1 MISQYLGRLAHE
13 LDFDP
18 SLSCQVVQEV
28 EDHLRET
35 VERDPA
41 ADRLEAERRAVAKFG
56 DPRVIAAQFA
66 VVSLAAL
73 ARRVAFVAVLLIG
86 AVFIAMKA
94 RVAWY
99 GVMQWPLAEETR
111 VLGEIVLTID
121 RWAFWLALLTGAL
134 GWIYIGIRRAPTAL
148 TREYRAKLRRFSL
161 LCSAAAAALIVCVA
175 ADGLLTLLRLIG
187 AQWSVALV
195 VPLFSVAIEIVC
207 AGVLVSY
214 LRAMAGRTTRTACL
228 APAAS

>member
-18 SLSCQVVQEV
+18 SLSRQVTREV
-28 EDHLRET
+28 EDHLWQA
-35 VERDPA
+35 VENDPV
-41 ADRLEAERRAVAKFG
+41 ADRLEAERRAVARFG
-56 DPRVIAAQFA
+56 DPRAIAAQFA

-73 ARRVAFVAVLLIG
+73 ARRVGLVAVLMIG
-86 AVFIAMKA
+86 AVFVAMKA
-94 RVAWY
+94 RLAWY
-99 GVMQWPLAEETR
+99 GVVAFPLAEEAR
-111 VLGEIVLTID
+111 ALGAMVLVVD

-134 GWIYIGIRRAPTAL
+134 GWIYLDRRRAPAAL
-148 TREYRAKLRRFSL
+148 TREYRARLRRFSL

-195 VPLFSVAIEIVC
+195 VPLFSVAIEVVC

-214 LRAMAGRTTRTACL
+214 LRAMAGRTARTACL
-228 APAAS
+228 APAA